1 MPDDRERII
10 SAESTGPEEEE
21 FNWSL
26 RPQSLAEVIGQREL
40 IERLGISLEAARG
53 RGEALEHV
61 LFYGPPGLG
70 KTTLAHVIANEI
82 GAKLSATSGPALVR
96 PADLLGLLTNL
107 DPRDVLFIDEIHRLP
122 TAVEEFLYPAMED
135 FRIDFVVDKGP
146 FAKTV
151 PVTLSPFTLVGA
163 TTRAGM
169 ISKPM
174 RERFG
179 IYHHLDFYPVEDLKE
194 IVRRSARLLELAIE
208 EPALDEIARRSRG
221 TPRVANRLLRRVRD
235 FAEVKADGRVEP
247 QVAVDALELEGVD
260 AMGLDKH
267 DRSYLTAIIR
277 FYAGGPVGIEA
288 IASTLNEDTDNIE
301 DVVEPF
307 LLKLGFLKR
316 TRKGREVTHL
326 AYEHL
331 DIRPPTAPG
340 GQQSLF

>member
-10 SAESTGPEEEE
+10 SVESAGPEEAE

-26 RPQSLAEVIGQREL
+26 RPERLTEVIGQREL
-40 IERLGISLEAARG
+40 IERLSISLEAARG
-53 RGEALEHV
+53 REEALEHV

-82 GAKLSATSGPALVR
+82 GSKLSATSGPALVR

-107 DPRDVLFIDEIHRLP
+107 EPRDVLFIDEIHRLP

-151 PVTLSPFTLVGA
+151 PVTLNPFTLVGA

-179 IYHHLDFYPVEDLKE
+179 IYHHLDFYPVADLKE
-194 IVRRSARLLELAIE
+194 ITRRSARLLDLGVE
-208 EPALDEIARRSRG
+208 ETALDEIARRARG

-235 FAEVKADGRVEP
+235 YAEVKADGHVTHP
-247 QVAVDALELEGVD
+247 VAMDALALEGVD

-267 DRSYLTAIIR
+267 DRSYLTTIIR
-277 FYAGGPVGIEA
+277 FYQGGPVGIEA
-288 IASTLNEDTDNIE
+288 VASTLNEDTDNIQ

-326 AYEHL
+326 AYQHL
-331 DIRPPTAPG
+331 DIQPPPSQD
-340 GQQSLF
+340 GQKSLF

>member
-1 MPDDRERII
+1 MPDERERII

-26 RPQSLAEVIGQREL
+26 RPQRLTEVIGQREL
-40 IERLGISLEAARG
+40 VERLSISLEAAKG
-53 RGEALEHV
+53 RGEPLEHV

-82 GAKLSATSGPALVR
+82 GSRLSATSGPALVR

-107 DPRDVLFIDEIHRLP
+107 DARDVLFIDEIHRLP
-122 TAVEEFLYPAMED
+122 PAVEEFLYPAMED

-151 PVTLSPFTLVGA
+151 PVTLHPFTLVGA
-163 TTRAGM
+163 TTRAGL

-179 IYHHLDFYPVEDLKE
+179 IYHHVDFYPVEDLTE
-194 IVRRSARLLELAIE
+194 ILRRSARLLELEAE
-208 EPALDEIARRSRG
+208 EEALVEIARRARG

-235 FAEVKADGRVEP
+235 YAAVKAGGPVTHDVTI
-247 QVAVDALELEGVD
+247 DALQLEGVD

-267 DRSYLTAIIR
+267 DRQFLQAIIE
-277 FYAGGPVGIEA
+277 FYNGGPVGIEA

-307 LLKLGFLKR
+307 LLKIGFLKR
-316 TRKGREVTHL
+316 TRRGREATERAYTHL
-326 AYEHL
+326 
-331 DIRPPTAPG
+331 DRQRG
-340 GQQSLF
+340 GQGKLF